1 MPKSYVLSVSS
12 ADGMYREFQSDSPV
26 SLLQVAEIVERI
38 SNETGLNPNK
48 LAISYSSRVKR
59 VTKFGEAIN

>member
-1 MPKSYVLSVSS
+1 MPKSYVVSVSS
-12 ADGMYREFQSDSPV
+12 ASGLYREFVSDEPV
-26 SLLQVAEIVERI
+26 NLFKVAEIVERI

-59 VTKFGEAIN
+59 FTAHGEAIN